1 MSAEQRAKRLSN
13 WERPRGAA
21 PSGWLSITP
30 CTAASSRR
38 AIATASGAFAAT
50 SAPLT
55 PTSFA
60 FTASTI
66 SAATVALATA
76 SHPIAA
82 FWTAYEGG
90 RAWIIATEQGSVGTR
105 PIEHELAH
113 SGSAVGSRQ
122 RREER
127 AERLPAPAT
136 NEARQ
141 RVLAAQQQVTCVARP
156 MHVRVDGRCDGA
168 PVRQLVGPNENRLA
182 RAGIES
188 AQPIVES
195 MLIHWVG

>member
-1 MSAEQRAKRLSN
+1 METRAVRSPIVVERRGDSHQLPRAKGKRLTL
-13 WERPRGAA
+13 E
-21 PSGWLSITP
+21 
-30 CTAASSRR
+30 
-38 AIATASGAFAAT
+38 
-50 SAPLT
+50 
-55 PTSFA
+55 
-60 FTASTI
+60 TASTI
-66 SAATVALATA
+66 EDA

-195 MLIHWVG
+195 MLVHWVG